1 MFLLLDFGLAE
12 KRKCFSDAVVCFFYR
27 FRFNLYK
34 VDILAISGLTG
45 TAYAGQFHHEMQD
58 VMQGMGPYKFLSRL
72 CISTNP
78 VQPVRFLSME
88 PVRPIL

>member
-27 FRFNLYK
+27 FRFNWAG
-34 VDILAISGLTG
+34 VTG

>member
-12 KRKCFSDAVVCFFYR
+12 KRKCFSDAVVCFFYLVQGGYPR
-27 FRFNLYK
+27 YIWAG
-34 VDILAISGLTG
+34 VTG